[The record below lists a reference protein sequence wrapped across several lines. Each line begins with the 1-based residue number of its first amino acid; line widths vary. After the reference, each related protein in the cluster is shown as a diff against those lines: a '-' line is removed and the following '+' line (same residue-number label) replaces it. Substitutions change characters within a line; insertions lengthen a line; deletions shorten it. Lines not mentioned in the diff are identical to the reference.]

1 MWLDRAK
8 NVIGDRWGVTEAE
21 VTRHYP
27 CDDLVPAPVLQ
38 AWRGVTVRAEP
49 ENVWRWVAQI
59 RLAPY
64 SYDWIDNLGR
74 QSPQRLY
81 PLAEPAPGE
90 YFTTALKGRRFG
102 KIVAVVPGEQLTGRI
117 MGAVMSY
124 VLVREDLA
132 TRLLL
137 KIVMAQGRLVAPWVA
152 VGDLVMA
159 RRQLLNLARL
169 AEQTSQI

>member
-1 MWLDRAK
+1 M
-8 NVIGDRWGVTEAE
+8 IGDRWGVTDAE
-21 VTRHYP
+21 VTRRYP
-27 CDDLVPAPVLQ
+27 CDDLVRTPVLE

-49 ENVWRWVAQI
+49 EEVWRWVAQI

-74 QSPQRLY
+74 RSPQHLH
-81 PLAEPAPGE
+81 PLPEPMPGE
-90 YFTTALKGRRFG
+90 HFTTALGGRRFG
-102 KIVAVVPGEQLTGRI
+102 EIVAVLPGEQLTGRI

-124 VLVREDLA
+124 VLVREDPV

-137 KIVMAQGRLVAPWVA
+137 KIVMAQGRLVAPLLA

-159 RRQLLNLARL
+159 RRQLLNLGRL
-169 AEQTSQI
+169 AEQTSSI

>member
-1 MWLDRAK
+1 M
-8 NVIGDRWGVTEAE
+8 IGDRWGVTDAE
-21 VTRHYP
+21 VTRRYP

-38 AWRGVTVRAEP
+38 AWRGVTVRVEP

-74 QSPQRLY
+74 QSPRRLS
-81 PLAEPAPGE
+81 PLPEPALGE
-90 YFTTALKGRRFG
+90 HFTTALGGRRFG

-124 VLVREDLA
+124 VLVREDLS

-169 AEQTSQI
+169 AEQTSPI